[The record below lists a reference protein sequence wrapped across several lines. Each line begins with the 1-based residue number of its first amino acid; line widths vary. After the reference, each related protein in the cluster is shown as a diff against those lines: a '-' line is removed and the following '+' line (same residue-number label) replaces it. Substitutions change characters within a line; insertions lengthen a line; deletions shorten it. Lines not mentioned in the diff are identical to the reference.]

1 MNHLKSLNFTTL
13 PARNHDPKLM
23 RRVRLIER
31 LEEQRRLAQ
40 DPTLARIVK
49 RWKKTADGSKV
60 LVDHYRRLTP
70 WWRTDAA
77 GNVVLTV
84 RSGLKAIEFEKGKAG
99 ITVGKIERLDSVI
112 ATLIEAARNGEL
124 DTLLAIG
131 DEPARGIPKLR
142 RG

>member
-13 PARNHDPKLM
+13 PTRNPDPKLM

-40 DPTLARIVK
+40 DPTLAPIVK
-49 RWKKTADGSKV
+49 RWKKTAGGSKA

-99 ITVGKIERLDSVI
+99 IAVGKMERLH
-112 ATLIEAARNGEL
+112 ALGPNGCAHE
-124 DTLLAIG
+124 
-131 DEPARGIPKLR
+131 
-142 RG
+142 